1 MCLKTLGHIYRQMLN
16 LVSQQQLSLATL
28 DFLQLPG
35 RRIDADFAELL
46 MIFQGSFLHHLQV
59 LGKLLML
66 QTIFEKYNVLCFNTI
81 AFLTNILPLSNWV
94 VRYIT
99 FAKLSATCVRG
110 FRFTA
115 TVLTPGETPCTLVV
129 STRSLVLLP

>member
-1 MCLKTLGHIYRQMLN
+1 MLPTILGRVYDSVLKTY
-16 LVSQQQLSLATL
+16 
-28 DFLQLPG
+28 
-35 RRIDADFAELL
+35 
-46 MIFQGSFLHHLQV
+46 
-59 LGKLLML
+59 
-66 QTIFEKYNVLCFNTI
+66 I
-81 AFLTNILPLSNWV
+81 AYYVAIMGNILLPSNWV

-115 TVLTPGETPCTLVV
+115 TVLTPGETPCALVV